1 MCSST
6 VAGVS
11 SHEFQSF
18 STTFLY
24 RAESRTTL
32 TELRAS
38 PGPVPA
44 DEGRRRREKQHSNF
58 LNRATMVSSRWRTRV
73 MTSWLS
79 ILFFA
84 GFGLCLL
91 ASGWSR
97 QENGHRWRL
106 LLLGSETVPL
116 WFTIS
121 YQSESGV
128 FFFLLSDFAP
138 WFDR

>member
-79 ILFFA
+79 ILFFRLDLVFACWLVGGQGRRMAIGGGAAAA
-84 GFGLCLL
+84 GFRYRTSLVH
-91 ASGWSR
+91 
-97 QENGHRWRL
+97 N
-106 LLLGSETVPL
+106 
-116 WFTIS
+116 
-121 YQSESGV
+121 
-128 FFFLLSDFAP
+128 LLSIGIGSIFFP
-138 WFDR
+138 F